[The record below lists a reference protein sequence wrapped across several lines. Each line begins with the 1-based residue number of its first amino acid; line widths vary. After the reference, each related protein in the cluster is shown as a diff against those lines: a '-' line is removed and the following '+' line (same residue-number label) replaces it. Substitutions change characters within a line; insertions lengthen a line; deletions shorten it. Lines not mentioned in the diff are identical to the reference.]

1 MGAPNDS
8 IRILVAMSILKEGF
22 GYDLIYETLLTS
34 GKSKPIIIEGDDY
47 VEVSVFRK
55 IITKDAMRVC
65 DYISDHFKL
74 KRKSFIALGVI
85 LQHKSIYA
93 SELSKELQLPAGD
106 RLRPYVDALLS
117 NNIILSRGK
126 SRGVRYD
133 INPEFVANT
142 KIQFATTLKTIEPYR
157 LKALICEDLRFHPN
171 SLLSEISTRLPD
183 VLFPELEKMVRE
195 MAKKGELKHTE
206 GRKYRRYSL
215 L

>member
-1 MGAPNDS
+1 M
-8 IRILVAMSILKEGF
+8 
-22 GYDLIYETLLTS
+22 
-34 GKSKPIIIEGDDY
+34 
-47 VEVSVFRK
+47 
-55 IITKDAMRVC
+55 
-65 DYISDHFKL
+65 
-74 KRKSFIALGVI
+74 GVI

-133 INPEFVANT
+133 INPEFVANS